1 LPPPEKPPLRDEL
14 ELVERPKPP
23 EELGLLVVVEVDGL
37 LDDVLDEPPNARCDW
52 VGLEMAFALAA
63 IFSAF
68 GETAGWE
75 MTGLDDLLT
84 DEPAVR
90 ELMVP
95 V

>member
-1 LPPPEKPPLRDEL
+1 MPPPEEPPLRDEL
-14 ELVERPKPP
+14 ELVDRPKPP
-23 EELGLLVVVEVDGL
+23 EELGLLVVVGL
-37 LDDVLDEPPNARCDW
+37 LLELANERCDW
-52 VGLEMAFALAA
+52 VAVVMAFALAA

-90 ELMVP
+90 ELMAP